1 MSLENVV
8 EVGIITPN
16 GNDVIV
22 VKVDYSKIIPSA
34 RKEYSEN
41 LAKELE
47 KFFPENKVLIIKSDM
62 NVNLQKYSDE
72 SVLLS

>member
-16 GNDVIV
+16 WDDVIV
-22 VKVDYSKIIPSA
+22 VKVDYSKIASSA
-34 RKEYSEN
+34 RKEYSKTLVE
-41 LAKELE
+41 EL
-47 KFFPENKVLIIKSDM
+47 KKYFPKNKVLIIKSDM
-62 NVNLQKYSDE
+62 SVNLQKDTDE